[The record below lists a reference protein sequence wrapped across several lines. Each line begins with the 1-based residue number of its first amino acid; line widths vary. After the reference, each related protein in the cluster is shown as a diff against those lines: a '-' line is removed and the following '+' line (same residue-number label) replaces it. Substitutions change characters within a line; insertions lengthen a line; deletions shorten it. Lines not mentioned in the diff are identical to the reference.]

1 MKRSIGAKTIVYPA
15 PVLIV
20 ATYDKDGKANAM
32 TAAWGGICCSK
43 PPCVTVSL
51 RKATYSYDCIVH
63 SKAYTLNIPSQ
74 KYLKEADYLGMATG
88 KTEDKFK
95 TTGLT
100 PIKSDLVNAPYIEE
114 FSLILEC
121 KLLHTFEIGLHTQ
134 FIGEIIDVKA
144 EESVLNADG
153 FPDIG
158 KVQPLIYAPS
168 CSTYHSIGNKLG
180 DAFSIGKN
188 IKSGK

>member
-51 RKATYSYDCIVH
+51 RKATYSYDCIVQ

-74 KYLKEADYLGMATG
+74 KYVKEADY
-88 KTEDKFK
+88 
-95 TTGLT
+95 
-100 PIKSDLVNAPYIEE
+100 IWV
-114 FSLILEC
+114 
-121 KLLHTFEIGLHTQ
+121 
-134 FIGEIIDVKA
+134 A
-144 EESVLNADG
+144 EEALAISLCCAVVAGHDFKKGVSLSVNHSVDSDSTGSITGNILGALYGLDIIPENWLMDLEHKDLIVEIDG
-153 FPDIG
+153 DLFDQFG
-158 KVQPLIYAPS
+158 
-168 CSTYHSIGNKLG
+168 
-180 DAFSIGKN
+180 
-188 IKSGK
+188 